1 MNTQTPARPSFWSTV
16 GIVAKREIVVRC
28 MSKSFIIST
37 LITLA
42 VMFLAVVFT
51 PQIGKWMDGG
61 ATTVATTTDLA
72 PQLRNLPNV
81 TVVEVADPEAARS
94 AVLSEDAKAAVVPDA
109 SNPLG
114 IEVLSLR
121 DAPTGLL
128 SSLSVSPNVQLL
140 DPNAPHPALRYFL
153 GVGFGMVW
161 MMAAIVFGMGIANSV
176 VEEKQTRIVEI
187 LLASISSKALL
198 TGKIIGNSAAA
209 LAQILAIAATVLGG
223 LAINGSVLPVADL
236 VWPIVWFVV
245 LFLFGFVMIA
255 ALYAAAAALVSR
267 TEDLNTSL
275 QPLTWLVM
283 LPYLGVAVGTSN
295 PLAMTVMSYIPF
307 SAPVAVPVRI
317 FLGQSAGWEPFASLA
332 LLVLTTVATVWFA
345 ARIYDRGLLRTGK
358 PMKWREAIAAA
369 S

>member
-28 MSKSFIIST
+28 MSKSFIVST

-61 ATTVATTTDLA
+61 ATTVATTADLA
-72 PQLRNLPNV
+72 PRLRNLPNV
-81 TVVEVADPEAARS
+81 TVVEVADPEVARS

-153 GVGFGMVW
+153 G
-161 MMAAIVFGMGIANSV
+161 ISFGMGIASSV

-267 TEDLNTSL
+267 TEDLNTAL

-317 FLGQSAGWEPFASLA
+317 FLGQSASWEPFASLA

-358 PMKWREAIAAA
+358 PMKWREALTAA

>member
-37 LITLA
+37 LIILA
-42 VMFLAVVFT
+42 IMFFAVVFT
-51 PQIGKWMDGG
+51 PQIGKLMSGG
-61 ATTVATTTDLA
+61 NTTVAVTADLA
-72 PQLRNLPNV
+72 PKLSALPHT
-81 TVVEVADPEAARS
+81 TVIEVADQDAARN
-94 AVLSEDAKAAVVPDA
+94 AVLSEEANAAVVPDA

-114 IEVLSLR
+114 IEVLALR
-121 DAPTGLL
+121 DTPTGLL

-153 GVGFGMVW
+153 GLGFGMVW
-161 MMAAIVFGMGIANSV
+161 LMAVVLFGMGIANSV

-209 LAQILAIAATVLGG
+209 LAQILAIAATVIGG

-267 TEDLNTSL
+267 TEDLNTAL

-283 LPYLGVAVGTSN
+283 LPYLGIAVGNSN

-332 LLVLTTVATVWFA
+332 LLVLTTVAAVWFA

-358 PMKWREAIAAA
+358 PLKWREALTAA

>member
-1 MNTQTPARPSFWSTV
+1 MNTQTPTRPSFRSTV

-37 LITLA
+37 LIILA
-42 VMFLAVVFT
+42 IMFFAVVFT
-51 PQIGKWMDGG
+51 PQLGKMMSDGN
-61 ATTVATTTDLA
+61 TTVATTADLA
-72 PQLRNLPNV
+72 PRLRNLPNV
-81 TVVEVADPEAARS
+81 EVIEVADQDAARS

-140 DPNAPHPALRYFL
+140 DPNAPHPMLRYFL
-153 GVGFGMVW
+153 GLGFGMVW
-161 MMAAIVFGMGIANSV
+161 MMAAMVFGMGIANSV

-187 LLASISSKALL
+187 LLASVSSKALL

-223 LAINGSVLPVADL
+223 LAINGSVLPVANL

-267 TEDLNTSL
+267 TEDLNTAL

-332 LLVLTTVATVWFA
+332 LLILTTVATVWFA

-358 PMKWREAIAAA
+358 PLKWREALTAT

>member
-37 LITLA
+37 LIILA
-42 VMFLAVVFT
+42 IMFLAVVFT
-51 PQIGKWMDGG
+51 PQLGKLMSGG
-61 ATTVATTTDLA
+61 TTTVATTADLA
-72 PQLRNLPNV
+72 PKLSNLPHT
-81 TVVEVADPEAARS
+81 TVIEVADQDAARN
-94 AVLSEDAKAAVVPDA
+94 AVLSEEANAAVVPDA

-114 IEVLSLR
+114 IEVLALR
-121 DAPTGLL
+121 DTPTGLL

-153 GVGFGMVW
+153 GLGFGMVW
-161 MMAAIVFGMGIANSV
+161 LMAVILFGMGIANSV

-187 LLASISSKALL
+187 LLASVSSKALL

-209 LAQILAIAATVLGG
+209 LAQILAIAATVIGG

-245 LFLFGFVMIA
+245 LFMFGFVMIA
-255 ALYAAAAALVSR
+255 ALYAATAALVSR
-267 TEDLNTSL
+267 TEDLNTAL
-275 QPLTWLVM
+275 QPLSWLVM
-283 LPYLGVAVGTSN
+283 LPYFGIIVGNSN

-332 LLVLTTVATVWFA
+332 LLILTTVAAVWLA

-358 PMKWREAIAAA
+358 PLKWREALTAA

>member
-1 MNTQTPARPSFWSTV
+1 MNAHTPVRPTFWSTV

-28 MSKSFIIST
+28 MSKSFIVST
-37 LITLA
+37 VIILA
-42 VMFLAVVFT
+42 IMFLAVVFT
-51 PQIGKWMDGG
+51 PQIGKLMDGG
-61 ATTVATTTDLA
+61 ATTVASTADLA
-72 PQLRNLPNV
+72 PRLRNLPGV
-81 TVVEVADPEAARS
+81 DVIEVADQEAARQ
-94 AVLSEDAKAAVVPDA
+94 AVLSEDVKAAVVPDTA
-109 SNPLG
+109 NPLG
-114 IEVLSLR
+114 FEVLALR
-121 DAPTGLL
+121 DAPSSLV
-128 SSLSVSPNVQLL
+128 SSLSVSPTVQLL
-140 DPNAPHPALRYFL
+140 DPNAPHPMLRYFL
-153 GVGFGMVW
+153 GLGFGIVW
-161 MMAAIVFGMGIANSV
+161 MMAAMLFGMGIANSV

-187 LLASISSKALL
+187 LLASVSSKALL

-209 LAQILAIAATVLGG
+209 LAQILAIAATVIGG
-223 LAINGSVLPVADL
+223 LAINGSILPVANL
-236 VWPIVWFVV
+236 VWPIIWFVV

-255 ALYAAAAALVSR
+255 SLYAAAAALVSR
-267 TEDLNTSL
+267 TEDLNTAL

-332 LLVLTTVATVWFA
+332 LLVLTTVAAVWFA

-358 PMKWREAIAAA
+358 PMKWREALTAA

>member
-1 MNTQTPARPSFWSTV
+1 MNTQTPTRPSFWSTV

-37 LITLA
+37 LIILA
-42 VMFLAVVFT
+42 IMFLAVVFP
-51 PQIGKWMDGG
+51 PQLGKMMSGG
-61 ATTVATTTDLA
+61 NTTVAATADLV
-72 PQLRNLPNV
+72 PKLSTLPNV
-81 TVVEVADPEAARS
+81 TVVEVADQDAARS
-94 AVLSEDAKAAVVPDA
+94 AVLSEEANAAVVPDA

-114 IEVLSLR
+114 LEVLSLR
-121 DAPTGLL
+121 DVPEHLMGG
-128 SSLSVSPNVQLL
+128 LSVSPNVQLL
-140 DPNAPHPALRYFL
+140 DPNTPHPALRYFL
-153 GVGFGMVW
+153 ALGFGMVW
-161 MMAAIVFGMGIANSV
+161 FMAVILFGMGIANSV

-187 LLASISSKALL
+187 LLANISSKALL

-209 LAQILAIAATVLGG
+209 LAQILAIAATVIGG

-236 VWPIVWFVV
+236 VWPIVWFVI
-245 LFLFGFVMIA
+245 LFMFGFVMIA

-267 TEDLNTSL
+267 TEDLNTAL
-275 QPLTWLVM
+275 QPLSWLVM
-283 LPYLGVAVGTSN
+283 LPYFGIIFGNSN

-332 LLVLTTVATVWFA
+332 LLVLTTVAAVWFA
-345 ARIYDRGLLRTGK
+345 ARIYDRGLLRTGT

>member
-1 MNTQTPARPSFWSTV
+1 MSRAPRPLRSSTITPSYRKSTRDAAAATV
-16 GIVAKREIVVRC
+16 GSWV
-28 MSKSFIIST
+28 T
-37 LITLA
+37 T
-42 VMFLAVVFT
+42 
-51 PQIGKWMDGG
+51 
-61 ATTVATTTDLA
+61 TTV
-72 PQLRNLPNV
+72 LPS
-81 TVVEVADPEAARS
+81 AGSAAKCSSTSR
-94 AVLSEDAKAAVVPDA
+94 
-109 SNPLG
+109 
-114 IEVLSLR
+114 R
-121 DAPTGLL
+121 DAL
-128 SSLSVSPNVQLL
+128 S
-140 DPNAPHPALRYFL
+140 
-153 GVGFGMVW
+153 
-161 MMAAIVFGMGIANSV
+161 
-176 VEEKQTRIVEI
+176 
-187 LLASISSKALL
+187 SISSKALL

-267 TEDLNTSL
+267 TEDLNTAL
-275 QPLTWLVM
+275 QPLSWLVM